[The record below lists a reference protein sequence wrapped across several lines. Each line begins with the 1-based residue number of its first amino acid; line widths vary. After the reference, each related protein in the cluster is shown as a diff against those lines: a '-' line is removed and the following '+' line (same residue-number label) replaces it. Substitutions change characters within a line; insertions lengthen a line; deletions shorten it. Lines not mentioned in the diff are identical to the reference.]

1 VTSNVVSPGAIM
13 VDSVEKWLTKQAPGN
28 GWGEN
33 WEEIE
38 RNAVSAP
45 VRNDIGRFGRPEEI
59 AGAVAYL
66 VSPYADY
73 VSGATIRVDGGTVR
87 SVV

>member
-13 VDSVEKWLTKQAPGN
+13 VDSVREWLTSQAPAN
-28 GWGEN
+28 GWGET
-33 WEEIE
+33 WEDIE
-38 RNAVSAP
+38 RNAAKEFVS
-45 VRNDIGRFGRPEEI
+45 NDIGRFGRAEEI

-73 VSGATIRVDGGTVR
+73 VSGATIRVDGGTVK
-87 SVV
+87 SVI